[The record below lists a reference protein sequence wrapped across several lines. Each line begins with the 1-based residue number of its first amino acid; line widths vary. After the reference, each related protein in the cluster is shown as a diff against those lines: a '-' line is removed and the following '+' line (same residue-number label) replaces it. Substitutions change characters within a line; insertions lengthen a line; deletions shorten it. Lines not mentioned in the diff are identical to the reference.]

1 MSKIH
6 DELKDLSQD
15 KTRKISGVKVTR
27 CNSEFI
33 IDDQYYTIIEAA
45 RFIETNQSIDSKNP
59 FDSLSFVLVR
69 PGCDPNYDPNGAR
82 RAFRVGSKAE
92 RDALLKHAKSKNFYV
107 YVGSIKLVDGK
118 PQTHGP
124 FAFAWDSMPSDTEKK
139 PSKWPSGDLRTME
152 KKKNSLIE
160 LDCPYCSSI
169 FSSTSGRTLHIKSKH
184 PEEIK

>member
-1 MSKIH
+1 MNKIH
-6 DELKDLSQD
+6 DKLKNLGQD

-33 IDDQYYTIIEAA
+33 IDDQHYTIIEAA
-45 RFIETNQSIDSKNP
+45 EFIETNQLIDSKNP

-69 PGCDPNYDPNGAR
+69 PGCDPTSAR

-92 RDALLKHAKSKNFYV
+92 RDALLKYAKSKNFYV
-107 YVGSIKLVDGK
+107 YAGSVKLVDEK
-118 PQTHGP
+118 PQTQGP
-124 FAFAWDSMPSDTEKK
+124 FAFVWDSMPSDIERK
-139 PSKWPSGDLRTME
+139 PSRWPSGDLRTME
-152 KKKNSLIE
+152 KNSLIE
-160 LDCPYCSSI
+160 LNCPYCSSI